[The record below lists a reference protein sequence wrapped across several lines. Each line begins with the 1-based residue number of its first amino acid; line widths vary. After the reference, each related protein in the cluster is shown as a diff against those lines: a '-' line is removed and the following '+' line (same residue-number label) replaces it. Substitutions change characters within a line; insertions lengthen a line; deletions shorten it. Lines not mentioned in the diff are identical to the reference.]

1 MDFLDLNATKK
12 KDESLGVGIGDEK
25 ISSADDFYSGDF
37 DFSKPQKSSASQ
49 SSYQNT
55 YDNGGYSSAPTYQSG
70 NTTVNSFGNQ
80 NTYSS
85 GIDNVGSY
93 GNNTVTQQNTYSGV
107 NSNTYQ
113 NTYSTDNF
121 SSNNQ
126 NTYSGN
132 SSYNNVNSAPTNAEF
147 YRDSASTELH
157 ILGELEKITKA
168 IEAAEWIL
176 IISGVLLAI
185 VSFAGSLSGLSG
197 AIVAILN
204 FIDVCICM
212 GLAFGISKKN
222 KACGIFAIIYGGL
235 GVLVNILSLRRI
247 FIKVFIL
254 GTFITAYQKINRYHQ
269 LKAKHEFDS
278 DDRIASYFRKEPASF
293 KIRHLVMIIAL
304 ILALIGGITGI
315 LKVASSVGGT
325 VSSVVATSDI
335 SNWERVNV
343 GSGEGVSI
351 LMPTEPN
358 KTVSS
363 GYTTYSADGLTR
375 FVIARHADG
384 IVKGYTQIQKEA
396 IAEKLLEETVY
407 TEIHSETGEDSNGYY
422 AYRVFKIEENGDSVI
437 MCIKVMILEEDV
449 VLINYSLPGDEYS
462 GKVKEEAEEYFS
474 KIYRTY

>member
-1 MDFLDLNATKK
+1 MDFLDLNAPKK
-12 KDESLGVGIGDEK
+12 KDDSLGVGIGDEK

-37 DFSKPQKSSASQ
+37 DFLKPQQKSSDSQ
-49 SSYQNT
+49 PSYQNT
-55 YDNGGYSSAPTYQSG
+55 YNDGGYSSAPTYQSG
-70 NTTVNSFGNQ
+70 NTTVNSFENQ
-80 NTYSS
+80 NTYSVDS
-85 GIDNVGSY
+85 IGSY
-93 GNNTVTQQNTYSGV
+93 SNNSIPQQNTYSGA

-113 NTYSTDNF
+113 NTYSTDAF
-121 SSNNQ
+121 ASNNQ

-132 SSYNNVNSAPTNAEF
+132 SSYNSMNSTPTNSQF

-157 ILGELEKITKA
+157 VLGELEKISKA
-168 IEAAEWIL
+168 IESAEWIL

-185 VSFAGSLSGLSG
+185 VSFAGSLSGLTG
-197 AIVAILN
+197 AIIAILN
-204 FIDVCICM
+204 FIDVCICL

-222 KACGIFAIIYGGL
+222 KACAICAIIYGGL

-293 KIRHLVMIIAL
+293 KIRHLAMIIAL

-325 VSSVVATSDI
+325 VSSAVATSDI
-335 SNWERVNV
+335 SNWKRVNI
-343 GSGEGVSI
+343 GDGEGVSI
-351 LMPTEPN
+351 LMPTEPR
-358 KTVSS
+358 KTVLGSD
-363 GYTTYSADGLTR
+363 TTYSADGLTS
-375 FVIARHADG
+375 FVIARHGDG
-384 IVKGYTQIQKEA
+384 MVEGYTQKQKEA
-396 IAEKLLEETVY
+396 IAQKLLEETIY

-422 AYRVFKIEENGDSVI
+422 AYRVFKIEEDGDSVI

-449 VLINYSLPGDEYS
+449 VLVNYSIPGDDYS
-462 GKVKEEAEEYFS
+462 GKVKENAEEYFS